1 MDSQVMKGGVGVE
14 NPILEPEKTITGYA
28 LLTYAWVLALS
39 TWGGMVN
46 YLSKIR
52 MGHIARFNITE
63 LIGDMFI
70 SGFTGVL
77 TFWMCQA
84 AGFNELTTAVFVG
97 ISGHMGARMIGKLE
111 RVMSRK
117 FDIPEDST
125 VVTVYK
131 KEGTPGVF

>member
-77 TFWMCQA
+77 TFWMCEA

-97 ISGHMGARMIGKLE
+97 ISGHMGARMIGKFEKL
-111 RVMSRK
+111 MSRK

-125 VVTVYK
+125 AVTVSK

>member
-1 MDSQVMKGGVGVE
+1 ME

-39 TWGGMVN
+39 TWGGLVH
-46 YLSKIR
+46 YLSKVR
-52 MGHIARFNITE
+52 AGAIARFNITE

-77 TFWMCQA
+77 TFWMCEA
-84 AGFNELTTAVFVG
+84 AGFNELTTAVCVG

-111 RVMSRK
+111 NVMSRK
-117 FDIPEDST
+117 FDIPEDSA
-125 VVTVYK
+125 VVTDSK
-131 KEGTPGVF
+131 KEGTPSVF

>member
-1 MDSQVMKGGVGVE
+1 MRNGGAGVE

-63 LIGDMFI
+63 LIGDMFV
-70 SGFTGVL
+70 SGFTGLL
-77 TFWMCQA
+77 TFWMCEA

-111 RVMSRK
+111 NVMSRK
-117 FDIPEDST
+117 FNIPEDVPVMTIS
-125 VVTVYK
+125 K
-131 KEGTPGVF
+131 KGGTPGVF

>member
-1 MDSQVMKGGVGVE
+1 ME

-28 LLTYAWVLALS
+28 LLTYLWVLALS
-39 TWGGMVN
+39 TWGGLVN

-52 MGHIARFNITE
+52 AGHIARFNVTE

-111 RVMSRK
+111 SVMSRK

-125 VVTVYK
+125 VVTVSK

>member
-1 MDSQVMKGGVGVE
+1 MRNGGAGVE

-52 MGHIARFNITE
+52 MGHITRFNITE
-63 LIGDMFI
+63 LIGDMFV
-70 SGFTGVL
+70 SGFTGLL
-77 TFWMCQA
+77 TFWMCEA

-111 RVMSRK
+111 SVHEPK
-117 FDIPEDST
+117 
-125 VVTVYK
+125 V
-131 KEGTPGVF
+131 

>member
-1 MDSQVMKGGVGVE
+1 MD
-14 NPILEPEKTITGYA
+14 NPILEPGKTITGYA

-39 TWGGMVN
+39 TWGGLVH

-52 MGHIARFNITE
+52 AGRIARFNVTE

-70 SGFTGVL
+70 SGFTGIL
-77 TFWMCQA
+77 TFWLCEA
-84 AGFNELTTAVFVG
+84 SGFNELTTAIFVG

-111 RVMSRK
+111 KVLSRK

-125 VVTVYK
+125 VVTVSK

>member
-1 MDSQVMKGGVGVE
+1 MSTYSRIGCSNME

-77 TFWMCQA
+77 TFWMCEA

-97 ISGHMGARMIGKLE
+97 ISGHMGARMIGKFE
-111 RVMSRK
+111 KMMSRK

-125 VVTVYK
+125 VVTVSK
-131 KEGTPGVF
+131 KDGAPGVF

>member
-77 TFWMCQA
+77 TFWMCEA

-97 ISGHMGARMIGKLE
+97 ISGHMGARMIGKFEKL
-111 RVMSRK
+111 MSRK

-125 VVTVYK
+125 AVTV
-131 KEGTPGVF
+131 

>member
-1 MDSQVMKGGVGVE
+1 ME

-39 TWGGMVN
+39 TWGGLVN
-46 YLSKIR
+46 YLSKVR
-52 MGHIARFNITE
+52 AGAIARFNITE

-77 TFWMCQA
+77 TFWMCEA
-84 AGFNELTTAVFVG
+84 AGFNELTTAVCVG

-111 RVMSRK
+111 NVLSRK
-117 FDIPEDST
+117 FDIPEDVHVMTTS
-125 VVTVYK
+125 K
-131 KEGTPGVF
+131 KDGTPGVF

>member
-77 TFWMCQA
+77 TFWMCEA

-111 RVMSRK
+111 KVMSRK

-125 VVTVYK
+125 VVAVSK

>member
-1 MDSQVMKGGVGVE
+1 MGGSIFNMD

-39 TWGGMVN
+39 TWGGLVN

-52 MGHIARFNITE
+52 AGHIARFNITE
-63 LIGDMFI
+63 LIGDMFV
-70 SGFTGVL
+70 SGFTGLL
-77 TFWMCQA
+77 TFWMCEA
-84 AGFNELTTAVFVG
+84 AGFNQLTTAVCVG

-111 RVMSRK
+111 NVMSRK

-125 VVTVYK
+125 VVTVSK

>member
-1 MDSQVMKGGVGVE
+1 MRNGGAGVE

-77 TFWMCQA
+77 TFWMCEA

-97 ISGHMGARMIGKLE
+97 ISGHMGARMIGKFE
-111 RVMSRK
+111 KVMSRK
-117 FDIPEDST
+117 FGIPEDST
-125 VVTVYK
+125 GVTVSK

>member
-1 MDSQVMKGGVGVE
+1 ME
-14 NPILEPEKTITGYA
+14 NPLAEPEKTITGYA

-39 TWGGMVN
+39 TWGGLVN

-52 MGHIARFNITE
+52 AGHIARLNITE
-63 LIGDMFI
+63 LIGDMFV
-70 SGFTGVL
+70 SGFTGLL
-77 TFWMCQA
+77 TFWMCEA

-111 RVMSRK
+111 SVMSRK

-125 VVTVYK
+125 VVTVSK
-131 KEGTPGVF
+131 KEGPPGVF

>member
-1 MDSQVMKGGVGVE
+1 MRNGGAGVE

-77 TFWMCQA
+77 TFWMCEA

-97 ISGHMGARMIGKLE
+97 ISGHMGARMIGKFE
-111 RVMSRK
+111 KMMSLK

-125 VVTVYK
+125 VVTVSK

>member
-1 MDSQVMKGGVGVE
+1 ME

-46 YLSKIR
+46 SVSKIR

-77 TFWMCQA
+77 TFWMCEA

-111 RVMSRK
+111 SVMSRK

-125 VVTVYK
+125 VVTVSK

>member
-1 MDSQVMKGGVGVE
+1 MSNGGAGVE

-39 TWGGMVN
+39 TWGGLVN

-52 MGHIARFNITE
+52 AGHIARFNITE

-77 TFWMCQA
+77 TFWMCEA
-84 AGFNELTTAVFVG
+84 AGFNQLTTAVCVG

-111 RVMSRK
+111 NVMSRK

-125 VVTVYK
+125 VVAVSK

>member
-1 MDSQVMKGGVGVE
+1 MSTYKHTGGSDME
-14 NPILEPEKTITGYA
+14 NPLAEPEKTITGYA

-39 TWGGMVN
+39 TWGGLVN

-52 MGHIARFNITE
+52 AGHIARFNITE
-63 LIGDMFI
+63 LIGDMFV

-77 TFWMCQA
+77 TFWMCEA
-84 AGFNELTTAVFVG
+84 AGFNELTTAVCVG

-111 RVMSRK
+111 NVMSRK
-117 FDIPEDST
+117 FDIPEDSA
-125 VVTVYK
+125 VVTDSK

>member
-1 MDSQVMKGGVGVE
+1 MD
-14 NPILEPEKTITGYA
+14 NPILEPGKTITGYA

-39 TWGGMVN
+39 TWGGLVN

-52 MGHIARFNITE
+52 AGRIARFNVTE

-70 SGFTGVL
+70 SGFTGIL
-77 TFWMCQA
+77 TFWLCEA
-84 AGFNELTTAVFVG
+84 SGFNELTTAIFVG

-111 RVMSRK
+111 KVLSRK

-125 VVTVYK
+125 VVTVSK

>member
-1 MDSQVMKGGVGVE
+1 MGGEIME

-39 TWGGMVN
+39 TWGGLVN

-52 MGHIARFNITE
+52 MGRIARFNITE

-77 TFWMCQA
+77 TFWMCEA
-84 AGFNELTTAVFVG
+84 AGFHQLTTAVCVG

-111 RVMSRK
+111 NVMSRK
-117 FDIPEDST
+117 FDIPEDAQVMTIS
-125 VVTVYK
+125 K